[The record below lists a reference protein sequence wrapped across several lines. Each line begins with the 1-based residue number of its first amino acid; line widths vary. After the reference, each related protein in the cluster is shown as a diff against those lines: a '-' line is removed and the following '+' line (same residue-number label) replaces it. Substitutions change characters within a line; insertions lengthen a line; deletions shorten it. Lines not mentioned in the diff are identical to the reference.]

1 MTSRDRVLKTLKHC
15 EPDRVPIDL
24 GGMRSTGIHV
34 KAYRKL
40 ADYLGYWD
48 LPVRVFDVH
57 QMLALVDE
65 EIRREV
71 HSDAI
76 ELKRLNGGFG
86 TRIDSWKGRDIFDD
100 GSRYLFP
107 DGFDPKAKEDGSL
120 VIERD
125 GIEVA
130 TMPRGGHYFDRSYFP
145 LAHAGRKEEI

>member
-1 MTSRDRVLKTLKHC
+1 
-15 EPDRVPIDL
+15 
-24 GGMRSTGIHV
+24 
-34 KAYRKL
+34 
-40 ADYLGYWD
+40 
-48 LPVRVFDVH
+48 
-57 QMLALVDE
+57 MLAFVDE

-120 VIERD
+120 VIERTVSKSRQCP
-125 GIEVA
+125 EAA
-130 TMPRGGHYFDRSYFP
+130 TTSTGVTS
-145 LAHAGRKEEI
+145 LAHAGKEEISPLFCQD

>member
-1 MTSRDRVLKTLKHC
+1 
-15 EPDRVPIDL
+15 
-24 GGMRSTGIHV
+24 MRPTGIHV

-57 QMLALVDE
+57 QMLAFVDE